1 MKKHAEQA
9 AQPLALKAFAES
21 DDDAAFRLFAQL
33 CRSSPALREWLWEE
47 FARKPK
53 TRAKIAATLAQQNPN
68 YDTETFVENRPLQIE
83 AAKLR
88 KSVSE
93 RIYGGL
99 TWTEVEALIRHYQAG
114 KLDLGTF
121 LLANEWRHAAT
132 DAHVPPPP
140 RLVAATGEWF
150 GAIASG
156 GETRLLR
163 HAEKTIRLLASLEK
177 APKRR
182 GLFGHSDWWKLNVL
196 FYMLRHPRESYRTR
210 EFRTYLADLG
220 IEVGT
225 KDLRRFCTRHMIR
238 RDTQPGRPRLPT
250 SVSAATPDRPARRR
264 YT

>member
-1 MKKHAEQA
+1 VNFFTATVSKSKTVMKKHAKNTAPCQT
-9 AQPLALKAFAES
+9 LRAFAES

-53 TRAKIAATLAQQNPN
+53 TRAKIAATLAQPNPDH
-68 YDTETFVENRPLQIE
+68 DTEAFADNHPLEIE
-83 AAKLR
+83 AARLR
-88 KSVSE
+88 ENLSG

-99 TWTEVEALIRHYQAG
+99 TWGEVETLIRHYQAG

-121 LLANEWRHAAT
+121 LLVSEWRHA
-132 DAHVPPPP
+132 DASAPLPP
-140 RLVAATGEWF
+140 RLADATADWF
-150 GAIASG
+150 KAIVGG

-163 HAEKTIRLLASLEK
+163 HAEKTVRLLADLEK

-182 GLFGHSDWWKLNVL
+182 GLFGHTDWWKLNVL

-225 KDLRRFCTRHMIR
+225 KDIRRFCSRHDIR
-238 RDTQPGRPRLPT
+238 RDVRAGRPPG
-250 SVSAATPDRPARRR
+250 S
-264 YT
+264 